1 MSRGSYSQR
10 LPVIATIVVA
20 LMLSIIPLPDWLRT
34 FRPDW
39 VVLTL
44 IFWAMML
51 PRTWSVGSAWIV
63 GLFLDVAHGTLL
75 GQHAL
80 ALSVVVFVTVRM
92 HLLMRVFPAGQLMA
106 SVFSLLALYQFI
118 LFWVNGVVGI
128 PINAMHY
135 WAPVVS
141 GTIVWP
147 IVNSLLNG
155 ARMRVQ

>member
-1 MSRGSYSQR
+1 MSDSAYTQR
-10 LPVIATIVVA
+10 LPVIATIIVA
-20 LMLSIIPLPDWLRT
+20 LMLTIIPLPDWLEA

-39 VVLTL
+39 VTL
-44 IFWAMML
+44 ALVYWAMML

-63 GLFLDVAHGTLL
+63 GLVLDIAQGTLL

-80 ALSVVVFVTVRM
+80 ALCVVVFVTVRM

-118 LFWVNGVVGI
+118 VFWVNGVAGVPVDAI
-128 PINAMHY
+128 QY
-135 WAPVVS
+135 WAPVIS
-141 GTIVWP
+141 GTLIWP
-147 IVNSLLNG
+147 VVKSILDS